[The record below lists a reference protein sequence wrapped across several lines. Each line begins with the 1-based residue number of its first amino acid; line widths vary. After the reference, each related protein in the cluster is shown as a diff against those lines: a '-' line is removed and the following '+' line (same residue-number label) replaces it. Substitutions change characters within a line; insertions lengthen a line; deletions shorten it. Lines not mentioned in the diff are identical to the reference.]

1 MLLGG
6 PPCEECCFLAT
17 QCSALTVPWSPP
29 LRITGEPQ
37 WGSVAP
43 ESPSMSEEDFKSIPE
58 THFDV

>member
-6 PPCEECCFLAT
+6 PPCEERCFLAT
-17 QCSALTVPWSPP
+17 QCPALTVPWSLP
-29 LRITGEPQ
+29 LSITAEPQ

-43 ESPSMSEEDFKSIPE
+43 ESPSTSEEDFKSIPE